1 MELDEDQSTSI
12 NIDQLYTYTKWV
24 VSIASLDSQVAFLW
38 VSPMKMGDS
47 TQAGL
52 APKENSGAAS
62 IQEVKLWIKR
72 RVVRDYWPEILH
84 LRYSNPQI
92 EADLETSK
100 FWQKHNRRNILE
112 TLFTILLDL
121 IGDP

>member
-52 APKENSGAAS
+52 APKR
-62 IQEVKLWIKR
+62 IQAQLLFKK
-72 RVVRDYWPEILH
+72 
-84 LRYSNPQI
+84 SNY
-92 EADLETSK
+92 E
-100 FWQKHNRRNILE
+100 
-112 TLFTILLDL
+112 
-121 IGDP
+121 